1 MSIYSEVMEPL
12 LLTHKVL
19 RITVVD
25 TDWQVSTK
33 VKFKCFSVA
42 LCFALHLD
50 NESGFKQ
57 SQNKEL
63 FMIVTLIQPLNMLK
77 LKKKAEEDETE
88 KRTDS
93 QREIN

>member
-1 MSIYSEVMEPL
+1 MSLALNS
-12 LLTHKVL
+12 H
-19 RITVVD
+19 R
-25 TDWQVSTK
+25 TK
-33 VKFKCFSVA
+33 TKR
-42 LCFALHLD
+42 
-50 NESGFKQ
+50 
-57 SQNKEL
+57 